1 MDKKLIN
8 ILVIWLVF
16 FGVILITLPIVN
28 TIPFGIKA
36 SAAQQLAKSTE
47 ETEIGCKIGNEA
59 PDFTLNT
66 VKGVP
71 ASLKDFRG
79 KSVILNF
86 GATWCGPC
94 QYELPFIQSVYSE
107 RADKGVAV
115 LGIDIRE
122 SKELVQDFF
131 ANQGVTFNILLDQD
145 ALVAR
150 KFCLT
155 GPIPITFFINS
166 DGIIKARKI
175 GAFQSQKEI
184 ENILNTL

>member
-8 ILVIWLVF
+8 VLVIWLVF
-16 FGVILITLPIVN
+16 FGVILISLPLVN
-28 TIPFGIKA
+28 ILPSGNVLKGG
-36 SAAQQLAKSTE
+36 QQLPKPVVG
-47 ETEIGCKIGNEA
+47 TEIGCKIGNEA

-66 VKGVP
+66 VKGES
-71 ASLKDFRG
+71 ASLKDLRG
-79 KSVILNF
+79 KTVILNF

-94 QYELPFIQSVYSE
+94 QYELPFLQSVYFE

-115 LGIDIRE
+115 LGIDIKE
-122 SKELVQDFF
+122 SRELVQDFV
-131 ANQGVTFNILLDQD
+131 ASQGLTYDVLLDQD

-184 ENILNTL
+184 ENVLNAM

>member
-16 FGVILITLPIVN
+16 FGVILITLPIVS
-28 TIPFGIKA
+28 TLPIRMETRT
-36 SAAQQLAKSTE
+36 AQQPAKTAE
-47 ETEIGCKIGNEA
+47 VAEVGCKIGNEA

-71 ASLKDFRG
+71 TSLKDFRG

-94 QYELPFIQSVYSE
+94 QYELPFLQSVYYE
-107 RADKGVAV
+107 RSGKGVEV

-131 ANQGVTFNILLDQD
+131 ASTGVTFNVLLDQD
-145 ALVAR
+145 AVVAR